1 MSLDLVKQKTN
12 GQINRREQKAT
23 RKKIS
28 FTKEVRQNKGLYL
41 MLIPFFSIFFLMTI
55 LPILVATGLSF
66 TYYNMFQTPQW
77 RGLLNFVSLLLN
89 DDVFYIALKNTL
101 LFALMTGPLS
111 YLLCFIFAWLVNE
124 LGRGWRVLLT
134 FMFYAPSISSS
145 VYFIWQFLFS
155 GDSYGLVNGFLMN
168 LGILQ
173 EPVQWFSDPKYNLWI
188 LMLVQLWMSLGTGFL
203 AFIAGFQCV
212 DRSLYE
218 AGAIDGIKS
227 RFHELIYITIPMVKP
242 QLIFGAIMQIST
254 SFSVSTISMQLC
266 GYPSTNYSAHTLVLH
281 IMDYGTTRYE
291 MGYACAIS
299 VVLFV
304 LVLLFKEIVDIV
316 MKYVGD
322 S

>member
-1 MSLDLVKQKTN
+1 MSLALVKQRTKPRFALRNKEKPVRT
-12 GQINRREQKAT
+12 
-23 RKKIS
+23 IS
-28 FTKEVRQNKGLYL
+28 LGKEIRQNKGLYL
-41 MLIPFFSIFFLMTI
+41 MLIPFFSVFILMTI
-55 LPILVATGLSF
+55 LPIIVATGLSF
-66 TYYNMFQTPQW
+66 TYYNMFQLPQW
-77 RGLLNFVSLLLN
+77 RGLLNYVNLFLN
-89 DDVFYIALKNTL
+89 DEVFYIALKNTL
-101 LFALMTGPLS
+101 LFALLTGPLS
-111 YLLCFIFAWLVNE
+111 YLLCFLFAWLVNE
-124 LGRGWRVLLT
+124 LGRGLRVLLT

-168 LGILQ
+168 LGLLQ
-173 EPVQWFSDPKYNLWI
+173 EPIQWFSDPQYNLWI

-218 AGAIDGIKS
+218 AGAIDGIRS
-227 RFHELIYITIPMVKP
+227 RFHELIYITLPMVKP

-254 SFSVSTISMQLC
+254 SFAVSTISMQLC

-304 LVLLFKEIVDIV
+304 LVLLFKQLVDIL
-316 MKYVGD
+316 MKYVSD

>member
-1 MSLDLVKQKTN
+1 MSLDLDKQKR
-12 GQINRREQKAT
+12 NRRVNRPNDLT
-23 RKKIS
+23 DVRKVS
-28 FTKEVRQNKGLYL
+28 FVGEVRRNKGLYL
-41 MLIPFFSIFFLMTI
+41 MLIPFFTVFFLMTI
-55 LPILVATGLSF
+55 LPILVSTGLSF
-66 TYYNMFQTPQW
+66 TYYNMFQAPQW
-77 RGLLNFVSLLLN
+77 RGLLNYINLFMN
-89 DDVFYIALKNTL
+89 DEVFYIALKNTL
-101 LFALMTGPLS
+101 LFAFLTGPLS
-111 YLLCFIFAWLVNE
+111 YLLCFMFAWLVNE
-124 LGRGWRVLLT
+124 LGRALRVLLT

-155 GDSYGLVNGFLMN
+155 GDSYGLINGFLMN
-168 LGILQ
+168 IGILQ
-173 EPVQWFSDPKYNLWI
+173 EPIQWLSDPQYNLGI

-218 AGAIDGIKS
+218 AGAIDGVKS

-242 QLIFGAIMQIST
+242 QLIFGAIMQISI
-254 SFSVSTISMQLC
+254 SFAVSTISMQLC

-281 IMDYGTTRYE
+281 IMDHGTTRYE

-304 LVLLFKEIVDIV
+304 LVLLFKHLVDIV